1 MQQQL
6 QAISSSFSPSFL
18 PTSSHCSHSWSTK
31 ELEVIPGFLIAAMAI
46 PVIDFSKLDGDES
59 EATLA
64 ELAAGFEEWGFFQ
77 VIKHM
82 KTMLNNG

>member
-1 MQQQL
+1 
-6 QAISSSFSPSFL
+6 
-18 PTSSHCSHSWSTK
+18 
-31 ELEVIPGFLIAAMAI
+31 MAI

-82 KTMLNNG
+82 KTMLNNA